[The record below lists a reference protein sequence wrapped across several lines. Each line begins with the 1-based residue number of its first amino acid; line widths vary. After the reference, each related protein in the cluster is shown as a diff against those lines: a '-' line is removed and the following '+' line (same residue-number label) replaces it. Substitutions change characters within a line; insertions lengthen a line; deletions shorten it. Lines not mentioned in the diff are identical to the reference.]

1 MAQDPS
7 LTTWVDSDRFIPRRF
22 VQPALAFTHAEAASG
37 IVLMLAAVIALIWAN
52 LPMGESYEAFW
63 GIHLD
68 FTLGPVHLE
77 ETLREI
83 INDGFMAIFFFVVGL
98 EIKRELVSGELQD
111 PKAAALPAIA
121 ALGGMAVP
129 ALVYLAFAAS
139 GDMARGWG
147 IPMAT
152 DIAFSIGVVAL
163 LGTRVPVGAKL
174 FLLALAIAD
183 DIGAILVIATF
194 YTEDLSIAYLAAGI
208 LGLAVIYGA
217 NRAGVRAMPFYVPVA
232 IVTWYFFLESGVHA
246 TLAGVALGLLTPA
259 APLIGSAQFDQ
270 LARRIIDTYP
280 VDDGTVYSREKVD
293 AEARSLARVATE
305 SVSPLNRLEE
315 SLHLWSSFAIVPI
328 FALANAG
335 IRFEGVS
342 IGEAITHPVA
352 LGVAFGLV
360 FGKTIGITLFTWLAV
375 RMGIGK
381 LPSQTEWPHVVGVA
395 MLAGIGFTV
404 ALFIAGL
411 AFPAHPEL
419 ADRAKVG
426 IFVGSAVAGI
436 LGYVVLRRVKPSR
449 APDDDIPTETE
460 AAKV

>member
-37 IVLMLAAVIALIWAN
+37 IVLMIAAVIALVWAN
-52 LPMGESYEAFW
+52 LPIGESYEAFW

-68 FTLGPVHLE
+68 FTLGPIHLE
-77 ETLREI
+77 ETLRGI

-129 ALVYLAFAAS
+129 ALVYLAFAAG
-139 GDMARGWG
+139 GDAARGWG

-194 YTEDLSIAYLAAGI
+194 YTEDLSIPYLAAGI
-208 LGLAVIYGA
+208 VGLAAIYGA
-217 NRAGVRAMPFYVPVA
+217 NRAGVRAIPFYVVLA
-232 IVTWYFFLESGVHA
+232 VVTWYFFLESGVHA

-280 VDDGTVYSREKVD
+280 VDDGSVYSRAKVD
-293 AEARSLARVATE
+293 EEARSLARVATE
-305 SVSPLNRLEE
+305 SVAPLNRLEE
-315 SLHLWSSFAIVPI
+315 SLHLWSSFAIVPM

-342 IGEAITHPVA
+342 IAEAITHPVA

-375 RMGIGK
+375 RLGVGK
-381 LPSQTEWPHVVGVA
+381 LPSQTGWSHVVGVA

-411 AFPAHPEL
+411 AFPTHPEL

-426 IFVGSAVAGI
+426 IFVGSAIAGV
-436 LGYVVLRRVKPSR
+436 LGYVTLRRVKPPK
-449 APDDDIPTETE
+449 APDDEAPTESE
-460 AAKV
+460 ATKV